1 MPFLILLSIFPQ
13 TIESGWMQFKV
24 RKNLVLLF
32 FFLLFLKSIYLFILH
47 MAFNTSL
54 LFKYVYSP
62 TKICAGVQ
70 VVYLKTLQ
78 GI

>member
-1 MPFLILLSIFPQ
+1 MPFLILLSIFPR
-13 TIESGWMQFKV
+13 TIESGWLQFKV
-24 RKNLVLLF
+24 RKNLVLL
-32 FFLLFLKSIYLFILH
+32 ILH
-47 MAFNTSL
+47 MAFNTGL

>member
-1 MPFLILLSIFPQ
+1 MPFLISLSIFPQ
-13 TIESGWMQFKV
+13 TIESGWLQFKV

-32 FFLLFLKSIYLFILH
+32 FFFFLKSIYLFILH
-47 MAFNTSL
+47 MAFNTGL

>member
-1 MPFLILLSIFPQ
+1 MPFLILSIFPQ
-13 TIESGWMQFKV
+13 TIESGWLQFKV
-24 RKNLVLLF
+24 RKNLVLL
-32 FFLLFLKSIYLFILH
+32 ILR
-47 MAFNTSL
+47 MAFNTGL